1 MPFKIDPEVD
11 CASCPHGYCVVY
23 IREQSKKMKD
33 RDTLYRIKQIPG
45 MSCAFDNQIPGFAR
59 DQSPTTPLV
68 EFAERPILNATSAGK
83 YIQDNDA
90 AYFGKVEAPFLVTT
104 GQVGKV
110 RGDVFEML
118 CRAVLWNC
126 AAVVRGGQ
134 FKPTSETFQIP
145 EILSTL
151 KKGKKLALLTLGD
164 NYDLKKL
171 LKQESALK
179 LAAFEKGLEKRGT
192 SIKYSTPDIVC
203 VDTSAYG
210 DEVNEYFDHLIESL
224 NADNQERLNRARSK
238 IEGKVDPSDIIFAGG
253 IKTSIRSDRMYQ
265 FLYEANSWKF
275 LWSRAFRTEPSA
287 YYVLTSQV
295 FGADPRK
302 LSSVDFSSVETGL
315 DQARKAIDG
324 VFHLDTPAA
333 LIGWLVETLAEME
346 THDASAKR

>member
-1 MPFKIDPEVD
+1 
-11 CASCPHGYCVVY
+11 
-23 IREQSKKMKD
+23 MKD

-45 MSCAFDNQIPGFAR
+45 MACAFDNQIPGFAR
-59 DQSPTTPLV
+59 AQSPTTPLV
-68 EFAERPILNATSAGK
+68 QFAEKVISNATSAGQ
-83 YIQDNDA
+83 YIEEFDA
-90 AYFGKVEAPFLVTT
+90 SYFGEVEAPFQVTA
-104 GQVGKV
+104 GQTGKV

-126 AAVVRGGQ
+126 GALVRGG
-134 FKPTSETFQIP
+134 TSQSKSENFEIP
-145 EILSTL
+145 DSLSGL
-151 KKGKKLALLTLGD
+151 SGQKNLALLTLGD

-171 LKQESALK
+171 LRPKSALK
-179 LAAFEKGLEKRGT
+179 LAEFEKGLQKRGT
-192 SIKYSTPDIVC
+192 SIKYSTPDIIC
-203 VDTSAYG
+203 VDTTSYG
-210 DEVNEYFDHLIESL
+210 TEVNDYFDHLIESL
-224 NADNQERLNRARSK
+224 NSDNQERLVHARTM
-238 IEGKVDPSDIIFAGG
+238 IEGKVDPSDIKFAGG

-295 FGADPRK
+295 FGADPKK

-333 LIGWLVETLAEME
+333 LIGWLVERIAEMDE
-346 THDASAKR
+346 QYGAA